1 MTLEITFEKA
11 HLNLTGPEAN
21 TIVSKHTI
29 QRSYVMF
36 RVNDQVEYTVV
47 RHGTEPVWDDI

>member
-11 HLNLTGPEAN
+11 HLNVNESEVAS
-21 TIVSKHTI
+21 IVNILLK

-47 RHGTEPVWDDI
+47 RHGN